1 MDETKLVF
9 SGHRDGRKRCT
20 THTILC
26 GASIML
32 RECFSASGIGNL
44 IKVEGIKKEDMWR
57 FGQKTSSSQQLN
69 GVWVI
74 ALFSNATTQ
83 NTLHTPGEGRLPE
96 DQHQKSKPWLES
108 YWKSVEWTE
117 DQGPW
122 QDTITSGG
130 EIPQRRMDWDCSAD
144 AWETRWKLQLTT
156 AGCYPAKRTHNWLLA
171 SVVLIILTL
180 VMFVYFKWN
189 YYFFLMCKV
198 KWFKHPQ

>member
-1 MDETKLVF
+1 
-9 SGHRDGRKRCT
+9 
-20 THTILC
+20 
-26 GASIML
+26 ML

-83 NTLHTPGEGRLPE
+83 NTLHTPGEGRPPE

-171 SVVLIILTL
+171 SGVLIISTL